1 MLWIALHLPALPLE
15 SFAATLGAAEPA
27 PLALLDGHG
36 RLAAVNAAAAAAGVQ
51 PGMRRATA
59 LALAP
64 ALVLG
69 RADAARDAQALQAV
83 AHAALV
89 FTPAVTLQGADTVL
103 LEVST
108 TLRLFGGL
116 AALRRRLHE
125 ALAALAPLGHTRCEA
140 CAPTAL
146 GAALRARAAAPM
158 RTGAGA
164 AARAAGEATG
174 QARGA
179 SPSPAAAAAAA
190 AAARPDW
197 RTALDGQP
205 VVHLVEL
212 AGGTA
217 DHAQALQGMGVHTL
231 AQLRALPRAGL
242 ARRFGPALLQALD
255 RARGEAPDPRTW
267 VGLPD
272 TFDARLELHARADTG
287 EQVLHGARVL
297 LERLVAWA
305 RAHRARVRSCVL
317 AMPHERSRRAEAADI
332 PATTLTLVL
341 ASPSD
346 DAAHLAT
353 LLRERLAHTA
363 LAAPT
368 LELRLR
374 CDDLARVEAPSG
386 ELFPMH
392 GSTHEGFTRL
402 LERLQARLG
411 VQGVHAL
418 HAMDDHRPERAT
430 GVVPVGGE
438 GLAHA
443 GMAGRAGSRRAA
455 AGSAPD
461 TPAATPAPARLT
473 RPAWLLPEPQALPE
487 RQHQPLL
494 DGRALQL
501 LAGPERI
508 EAGWWEGTPALR
520 DYFIA
525 QAHDGAL
532 VWIYRLRLP
541 REDEPGGWFLHGR
554 FA

>member
-15 SFAATLGAAEPA
+15 SFTATLGAAETA
-27 PLALLDGHG
+27 PLALLDGRG

-64 ALVLG
+64 ALVPG

-83 AHAALV
+83 AHAALG

-116 AALRRRLHE
+116 QALKRRLRE
-125 ALAALAPLGHTRCEA
+125 ALDALAPLGRSRCEA

-146 GAALRARAAAPM
+146 AAALLARAA
-158 RTGAGA
+158 
-164 AARAAGEATG
+164 
-174 QARGA
+174 Q
-179 SPSPAAAAAAA
+179 PAA
-190 AAARPDW
+190 PDW
-197 RTALDGQP
+197 RAALDAQP
-205 VVHLVEL
+205 VAHLVEL
-212 AGGTA
+212 AGDPAGDPA
-217 DHAQALQGMGVHTL
+217 DRAQALQGMGVHTL

-242 ARRFGPALLQALD
+242 ARRLGPALLQALD
-255 RARGEAPDPRTW
+255 RARGEAPDPRVW
-267 VGLPD
+267 VSLPE

-297 LERLVAWA
+297 LQQLVAWA

-317 AMPHERSRRAEAADI
+317 AMPHERGRRAEAVEV
-332 PATTLTLVL
+332 PATTLALAL

-346 DAAHLAT
+346 DAAHLET

-386 ELFPMH
+386 ELFPVH
-392 GSTHEGFTRL
+392 GSTQEGFARL

-411 VQGVHAL
+411 VQGVHTL
-418 HAMDDHRPERAT
+418 RGVDDHRPERAT
-430 GVVPVGGE
+430 GVAPACEE
-438 GLAHA
+438 GTARA
-443 GMAGRAGSRRAA
+443 GATGRAGRQAD
-455 AGSAPD
+455 AGSV
-461 TPAATPAPARLT
+461 PAAPAAPPASARLT
-473 RPAWLLPEPQALPE
+473 RPAWLLPEPQPLPE

-494 DGRALQL
+494 EGRALQL

-508 EAGWWEGTPALR
+508 EAGWWEGAPALR

-525 QAHDGAL
+525 QAHDGTL

-541 REDEPGGWFLHGR
+541 REDEPGGWFLQGR

>member
-15 SFAATLGAAEPA
+15 SFAATLGAAEPV
-27 PLALLDGHG
+27 PLALLDGRG
-36 RLAAVNAAAAAAGVQ
+36 RLMAVNAVAAAAGVQ

-64 ALVLG
+64 SLVLG
-69 RADAARDAQALQAV
+69 RADAGRDAQALQAV
-83 AHAALV
+83 AHAALG

-103 LEVST
+103 LEVSS

-125 ALAALAPLGHTRCEA
+125 ALAALAPLGRARAEA
-140 CAPTAL
+140 GAPTAL
-146 GAALRARAAAPM
+146 GAALRARASAPAAP
-158 RTGAGA
+158 
-164 AARAAGEATG
+164 
-174 QARGA
+174 
-179 SPSPAAAAAAA
+179 
-190 AAARPDW
+190 DW
-197 RTALDGQP
+197 LAALDAQP
-205 VVHLVEL
+205 VAHLVEL

-217 DHAQALQGMGVHTL
+217 EHAQALQGMGVHTL

-255 RARGEAPDPRTW
+255 RARGEAPDPRVW
-267 VGLPD
+267 VVLPE
-272 TFDARLELHARADTG
+272 TFDTRLELHARADTG
-287 EQVLHGARVL
+287 VQVLHGARVL

-317 AMPHERSRRAEAADI
+317 VMQHERGQRAKAADV
-332 PATTLTLVL
+332 PATTLTLAL
-341 ASPSD
+341 AGASD
-346 DAAHLAT
+346 DAAHLET

-368 LELRLR
+368 LELQLR
-374 CDDLARVEAPSG
+374 CDDLARAEPPSG
-386 ELFPMH
+386 ELFPMP
-392 GSTHEGFTRL
+392 GSTHEGFARL

-411 VQGVHAL
+411 AQGVHTL
-418 HAMDDHRPERAT
+418 HAVDDHRPERAT
-430 GVVPVGGE
+430 GASPAGVE
-438 GLAHA
+438 GPARA
-443 GMAGRAGSRRAA
+443 GAVGRAGHPAD

-461 TPAATPAPARLT
+461 TPAAPPTPARLT

-494 DGRALQL
+494 EGRALQL

-525 QAHDGAL
+525 QAPDGAL

>member
-15 SFAATLGAAEPA
+15 SFAATLGAGDPV
-27 PLALLDGHG
+27 PLALLDGRG
-36 RLAAVNAAAAAAGVQ
+36 RLAAVSAAAAAAGVQ

-83 AHAALV
+83 AHAALA
-89 FTPAVTLQGADTVL
+89 FTPAVTLQGASTVL

-116 AALRRRLHE
+116 AALRQQLRA
-125 ALAALAPLGHTRCEA
+125 ALQALAPLGRERAEA
-140 CAPTAL
+140 CASTAL
-146 GAALRARAAAPM
+146 GAALLARASPPAGPLPGAP
-158 RTGAGA
+158 A
-164 AARAAGEATG
+164 
-174 QARGA
+174 
-179 SPSPAAAAAAA
+179 P
-190 AAARPDW
+190 AARPDW
-197 RTALDGQP
+197 RTTLDAQP
-205 VVHLVEL
+205 VAHLVEL
-212 AGGTA
+212 AGGLPE
-217 DHAQALQGMGVHTL
+217 HAQVLQGMGVHTL

-255 RARGEAPDPRTW
+255 RARGDAPDPRDW
-267 VGLPD
+267 VSLPAR
-272 TFDARLELHARADTG
+272 FDARLELHARADTG
-287 EQVLHGARVL
+287 EQVLHGAQVL
-297 LERLVAWA
+297 LQRLVAWA

-317 AMPHERSRRAEAADI
+317 VMPHEHGRRAESADV
-332 PATTLTLVL
+332 PPTELALAL

-346 DAAHLAT
+346 DAAHLGA

-368 LELRLR
+368 LELQLR

-386 ELFPMH
+386 ELFPVH
-392 GSTHEGFTRL
+392 GGTQEGYARL

-411 VQGVHAL
+411 GQGVQAL
-418 HAMDDHRPERAT
+418 QVVADHRPERAT
-430 GVVPVGGE
+430 ATGPV
-438 GLAHA
+438 A
-443 GMAGRAGSRRAA
+443 GQAQARSSSADARGSRGPGAT
-455 AGSAPD
+455 AGPSPATAPA
-461 TPAATPAPARLT
+461 TAPAAARLT
-473 RPAWLLPEPQALPE
+473 RPAWLLPEPQGLPE
-487 RQHQPLL
+487 RQHQPWLE
-494 DGRALQL
+494 GRALQL

-508 EAGWWEGTPALR
+508 EAGWWEGAPALR

>member
-146 GAALRARAAAPM
+146 GAALRAR
-158 RTGAGA
+158 T
-164 AARAAGEATG
+164 
-174 QARGA
+174 A
-179 SPSPAAAAAAA
+179 SPSPSP
-190 AAARPDW
+190 AARPDW

-267 VGLPD
+267 VGLPE

-386 ELFPMH
+386 ELFPEH

-411 VQGVHAL
+411 VRGVHAL
-418 HAMDDHRPERAT
+418 HAVDDHRPERAT
-430 GVVPVGGE
+430 GAAPLGAE
-438 GLAHA
+438 SPARA
-443 GMAGRAGSRRAA
+443 GTAGRAGSRRLD

>member
-15 SFAATLGAAEPA
+15 SFTATLGSAEAA
-27 PLALLDGHG
+27 PLALLDGRG
-36 RLAAVNAAAAAAGVQ
+36 RLVAVNAAAAAAGVQ

-64 ALVLG
+64 ALVPG

-83 AHAALV
+83 AHAALG

-116 AALRRRLHE
+116 QALQRRLRE
-125 ALAALAPLGHTRCEA
+125 ALDALAPLGRSRCEA

-146 GAALRARAAAPM
+146 AAALLARAA
-158 RTGAGA
+158 
-164 AARAAGEATG
+164 
-174 QARGA
+174 Q
-179 SPSPAAAAAAA
+179 PAA
-190 AAARPDW
+190 PDW
-197 RTALDGQP
+197 RAALDAQP
-205 VVHLVEL
+205 VAHLVEL
-212 AGGTA
+212 AGDPAGDPA
-217 DHAQALQGMGVHTL
+217 DRAQALQGMGVHTL

-242 ARRFGPALLQALD
+242 ARRLGPALLQALD
-255 RARGEAPDPRTW
+255 RARGEAPDPRVW
-267 VGLPD
+267 VSLPE

-297 LERLVAWA
+297 LQQLVAWA

-317 AMPHERSRRAEAADI
+317 AMPHERGRRAEAVEV
-332 PATTLTLVL
+332 PATTLALAL

-346 DAAHLAT
+346 DAAHLET

-374 CDDLARVEAPSG
+374 CDDLARVEAPSD
-386 ELFPMH
+386 ELFPVH
-392 GSTHEGFTRL
+392 GSTQEGFARL

-411 VQGVHAL
+411 VQGVHTL
-418 HAMDDHRPERAT
+418 HGVDDHRPERAT
-430 GVVPVGGE
+430 GVAPACKE
-438 GLAHA
+438 GTARA
-443 GMAGRAGSRRAA
+443 GATGRAGRQAD
-455 AGSAPD
+455 AGSVPD
-461 TPAATPAPARLT
+461 APAAPPASARLT
-473 RPAWLLPEPQALPE
+473 RPAWLLPEPQPLPE

-494 DGRALQL
+494 EGRALQL

-508 EAGWWEGTPALR
+508 EAGWWEGAPALR

-541 REDEPGGWFLHGR
+541 REDEPGGWFLQGR